1 MSSKK
6 ITDLTSYSAAE
17 LSASSGTDLLFI
29 TDVANQETKKI
40 TAVAFSQYAT
50 SIGGAYTGSFT
61 GSFTGSLS
69 GTSSWATNALSA
81 SYSPN
86 NGEVNT
92 ASNTG
97 SYGYGLVVDKV
108 GVDLRFK
115 KIGQGS
121 NITIA
126 NDSSDPNVVVI
137 SAATTTTAG
146 GSTGNIQYRSPAG
159 TFAGTNS
166 LIWDAINNNLL
177 TVVGG
182 VSATTFTSSV
192 TNAVGFLGT
201 SSFAVSSSRASS
213 SISSSY
219 ALSSSYAVT
228 SSYASSAAGSL
239 GGSGFS
245 GLDSSIYYSETSP
258 STLNSYSNTY
268 YAVNHGFAATPS
280 LVRVTLICQV
290 IDQGYA
296 VNDEISVEQLHDDT
310 GGADDERPITT
321 IWTNSNQVGI
331 SWAGWSGGVY
341 AHAKT
346 GGRVNLD
353 PTKWK
358 IKIRTWK

>member
-17 LSASSGTDLLFI
+17 LSASNGTDLLFI
-29 TDVANQETKKI
+29 TDISNQETKKI

-61 GSFTGSLS
+61 GSFIGILT
-69 GTSSWATNALSA
+69 GTSSWAQSSSHALTA
-81 SYSPN
+81 SYAPSS
-86 NGEVNT
+86 GESNT

-159 TFAGTNS
+159 TFAGTNN
-166 LIWDAINNNLL
+166 LLWDTTNNNLL
-177 TVVGG
+177 TVNGTISS
-182 VSATTFTSSV
+182 SAFSSSAI
-192 TNAVGFLGT
+192 NALGFFGT
-201 SSFAVSSSRASS
+201 ASVALSSSRAISAS
-213 SISSSY
+213 NAISSSY
-219 ALSSSYAVT
+219 ALSGSHAIT
-228 SSYASSAAGSL
+228 SSYSL
-239 GGSGFS
+239 RQDLGINSHV
-245 GLDSSIYYSETSP
+245 SP
-258 STLNSYSNTY
+258 STINSYKGTKYTY
-268 YAVNHGFAATPS
+268 SHGGSTPKYFRCVLLCVVNDTTS
-280 LVRVTLICQV
+280 
-290 IDQGYA
+290 GYSQYV
-296 VNDEISVEQLHDDT
+296 VNDEIESVAVYDSSSDNEHTAITAWSNSSVLGASFLNNGYLVNNKDT
-310 GGADDERPITT
+310 GD
-321 IWTNSNQVGI
+321 NS
-331 SWAGWSGGVY
+331 
-341 AHAKT
+341 T
-346 GGRVNLD
+346 LD

-358 IKIRTWK
+358 LKFYYA